1 MTETRGTV
9 SHQLIDYEYKY
20 SNRCLSQLKEKLHI
34 LIKIETEMNR
44 LIVEGSFDF
53 DSYSLSVISSTLEEF
68 NMIVEVIIT
77 IEKEFNTIG
86 SNNNN
91 KQQVE
96 LITSLGVSLVKEV
109 ISLNTVLTQLQL
121 QVRKGNFKGK
131 VEMEVST
138 TFDYLLEYGRTV
150 LLEIIS

>member
-1 MTETRGTV
+1 M
-9 SHQLIDYEYKY
+9 
-20 SNRCLSQLKEKLHI
+20 
-34 LIKIETEMNR
+34 
-44 LIVEGSFDF
+44 
-53 DSYSLSVISSTLEEF
+53 
-68 NMIVEVIIT
+68 
-77 IEKEFNTIG
+77 
-86 SNNNN
+86 
-91 KQQVE
+91 
-96 LITSLGVSLVKEV
+96 KEV